1 MRLELLKM
9 FYYGCYAG
17 ENFYKSWKFSRYASI
32 WQKYLQNKIYFLA
45 KYDINKGMLFYLC
58 RLEEFFGPFRLF
70 RYVTFRGTMA
80 FVTALLLLIIFGPK
94 LFAWL
99 RAKNVRDVIRTEVL
113 SELRREK
120 KDVPTMGGLGIV
132 FSVVVSCL
140 LWLRFNVYDV
150 CALSMGLL
158 LCITGIVDDW
168 LKIRYHN
175 AKGIASHW
183 KWFVQGISTLILLYV
198 LLSIPGVG
206 DKMDSLYVTF
216 FKNPLMVAMPP
227 VLLFFYWFCVIAGT
241 SNASNLTDGM
251 DGLAIGCT
259 VTVTLTYAVFSY
271 VTGNI
276 VLSQYLHLPYIN
288 GVEELSVICLA
299 ITGASIGFLWYNA
312 HPAEIFMGDTGS
324 LALGAWIGT
333 IALMTQQAT
342 TLIIVGGVFVME
354 ALSVILQVTSYK
366 LFRKR
371 CFKMCPI
378 HHHFEFM
385 QIPESKIV
393 VRFWII
399 ALLCALMGLV
409 TLKLR

>member
-1 MRLELLKM
+1 
-9 FYYGCYAG
+9 
-17 ENFYKSWKFSRYASI
+17 
-32 WQKYLQNKIYFLA
+32 
-45 KYDINKGMLFYLC
+45 MLFYLC
-58 RLEEFFGPFRLF
+58 RLEEVFGPFRLF

-80 FVTALLLLIIFGPK
+80 LITALMLMIVLGPR

-99 RAKNVRDVIRTEVL
+99 RSKNVRDVVRTEAL
-113 SELRREK
+113 TALHAGK

-132 FSVVVSCL
+132 FSVTVACL
-140 LWLRFNVYDV
+140 LWLRFNIYDV
-150 CALSMGLL
+150 CALLMGLV
-158 LCITGIVDDW
+158 LCVTGIVDDW
-168 LKIRYHN
+168 LKVRYHN

-183 KWFVQGISTLILLYV
+183 KWFVQGASTLILLYV

-216 FKNPLMVAMPP
+216 CKTPWMVAMPP
-227 VLLFFYWFCVIAGT
+227 VMLFFYWFFVIAGT

-259 VTVTLTYAVFSY
+259 VTVTLTYAIFSY
-271 VTGNI
+271 VTGNVI
-276 VLSQYLHLPYIN
+276 LSQYLHLPYIN
-288 GVEELSVICLA
+288 GIEELSVICLA
-299 ITGASIGFLWYNA
+299 ITGAGIGFLWYNA

-342 TLIIVGGVFVME
+342 TLLIVGGVFVME
-354 ALSVILQVTSYK
+354 ALSVILQVTSFK
-366 LFRKR
+366 LFGKR

-378 HHHFEFM
+378 HHHFEVM

-399 ALLCALMGLV
+399 SLLCALMGLV